1 MKKIILISGK
11 AEHGKTTLANLF
23 KELLSNER
31 IVTMSYATTIKDY
44 TKKYFGWDGKPETK
58 PRELLQE
65 LGTDVIRKKLGK
77 PLFHAQRLAEDIE
90 VLWDKFDYVLVDD
103 CRFPNEYYYLKAK
116 FPNEV
121 MFINVFRPGH
131 VSKLTEEQLK
141 HESET
146 ALDNF
151 NAYDYKASGEN
162 VTDLREHVENIIKL
176 YF

>member
-23 KELLSNER
+23 KEKFSNER
-31 IVTMSYATTIKDY
+31 VTTMSYATTLKEY
-44 TKKYFGWDGKPETK
+44 AKKYFGWDGSAETK

-103 CRFPNEYYYLKAK
+103 CRFSNEYYYLKVKQENGEYAWSS
-116 FPNEV
+116 PV
-121 MFINVFRPGH
+121 FIN
-131 VSKLTEEQLK
+131 K
-141 HESET
+141 
-146 ALDNF
+146 
-151 NAYDYKASGEN
+151 
-162 VTDLREHVENIIKL
+162 I
-176 YF
+176 